1 MSVTVDTGMTPVGI
15 AAILA
20 GTRTGHDDRRQ
31 AGEGSRRRDALRGM
45 ATPRAIPRRWTLS
58 RAALRE
64 MANPVK
70 TR

>member
-31 AGEGSRRRDALRGM
+31 AGEGSRRGM
-45 ATPRAIPRRWTLS
+45 RQEGWQPPGQSQGGIPRCPKRDG
-58 RAALRE
+58 E
-64 MANPVK
+64 PG
-70 TR
+70 